1 VQNALK
7 EAGGAAERALGGNRS
22 GPGERP
28 TGQGEPPRGC
38 SSLADLEGHVVV
50 SYLPTEE
57 HVINLGR
64 GSRVSLALRC
74 EASWPCNP
82 LLDSMRLR
90 MWRIAPEVTIEGHK

>member
-1 VQNALK
+1 MQNALK
-7 EAGGAAERALGGNRS
+7 EAGGAAERALGGNHS

-28 TGQGEPPRGC
+28 TGQGELPRGR

-64 GSRVSLALRC
+64 GSGVSLALRR

-82 LLDSMRLR
+82 LLDSMRLQT
-90 MWRIAPEVTIEGHK
+90 WTIAPEITFEGHK